1 MSSEFPFSI
10 GQQWKTSC
18 EKIEIKN
25 PYTQKII
32 GTVHQ
37 AQEKDCEEAIQSAV
51 CAFEITRQFSSFERV
66 EILKKITQGLESHA
80 QELAETICQEMGKTI
95 RESRRETSR
104 SINTFTLAMEE
115 SKRLLGEVIPLD
127 HLPTTKSRL
136 ALTKRFPIGP
146 ILAISP
152 FNYPLNLVSHKVAPA
167 LACGNTIVLKPPP
180 QAPMTSL
187 KLAKIIME
195 SGLPDGAFSVLPCK
209 NDLAQKMVQ
218 DPRFKM
224 LTFTGSARVGWVLK
238 TLAAKK
244 KVILELGGIGATIID
259 EGISLDK
266 AVERCVY
273 GAFSGAGQICISV
286 QTIYVHAKEFEAFK
300 NKFLKAVSHL
310 KMGDPLDE
318 KTDMGPLIDEAAAK
332 RVESWIEEAKQKGAL
347 VLCGGKRKNNF
358 IEPTV
363 LTQVTPDMKVC
374 HEEIFG
380 PVVNLISFKNLED
393 VYRSINQLPYGLQA
407 GIFTNTIQTVFQ
419 AYERIEVGSLIHN
432 DIPTFRVDHMPYGG
446 IKDSGYGREGI
457 KYAMEQMTESRM
469 LALNLAE

>member
-224 LTFTGSARVGWVLK
+224 LTFTGSARVGWHLK

-244 KVILELGGIGATIID
+244 KVILE
-259 EGISLDK
+259 
-266 AVERCVY
+266 
-273 GAFSGAGQICISV
+273 F
-286 QTIYVHAKEFEAFK
+286 
-300 NKFLKAVSHL
+300 
-310 KMGDPLDE
+310 M
-318 KTDMGPLIDEAAAK
+318 
-332 RVESWIEEAKQKGAL
+332 
-347 VLCGGKRKNNF
+347 F
-358 IEPTV
+358 IE
-363 LTQVTPDMKVC
+363 
-374 HEEIFG
+374 G
-380 PVVNLISFKNLED
+380 
-393 VYRSINQLPYGLQA
+393 
-407 GIFTNTIQTVFQ
+407 
-419 AYERIEVGSLIHN
+419 
-432 DIPTFRVDHMPYGG
+432 
-446 IKDSGYGREGI
+446 
-457 KYAMEQMTESRM
+457 
-469 LALNLAE
+469 